1 MATHLCM
8 FGTDHRNT
16 GRSPC
21 GGDSMAYTSTF
32 NGERFVTRVHLADCD
47 VCLVTAEQLITAGF
61 AKYVEVEAYEDYPRV
76 RMVAQLELT
85 RDVSAFAPP
94 GDWWVCPCRPF
105 QSQEPNPFVEVI
117 RLTSGEMRALGAS
130 KNRCR
135 FCEEAQGEHYSLG
148 RQRSRAAGYLL
159 TGVTTPAR

>member
-61 AKYVEVEAYEDYPRV
+61 AKYAAATAYEADSKA
-76 RMVAQLELT
+76 VAYLELT
-85 RDVSAFAPP
+85 RDVAAHAPP
-94 GDWWVCPCRPF
+94 GDWWACPCSLDKPQPLVLPDYAALYPGLRV
-105 QSQEPNPFVEVI
+105 VEGTEQPRCAFCARERGVVGW
-117 RLTSGEMRALGAS
+117 RAKFMRTVPRDPANS
-130 KNRCR
+130 
-135 FCEEAQGEHYSLG
+135 S
-148 RQRSRAAGYLL
+148 YLL
-159 TGVTTPAR
+159 TGVK